1 MGVSLFLC
9 LPRVR
14 SVAPSR
20 AFPQARLGNLFSF
33 VSSVSLLMLAVHFT
47 LPGGSVPAT
56 ACTHTHVIISIC
68 CCGQYLWRG
77 SGWFQ
82 AFFVSESCVFRQLAR
97 FALNLFVMSFRFC
110 LRFS

>member
-14 SVAPSR
+14 SDAPSR
-20 AFPQARLGNLFSF
+20 AFLQARLDYVASLCHVFCVF
-33 VSSVSLLMLAVHFT
+33 AYVSGPLSPSRRKCA
-47 LPGGSVPAT
+47 GD
-56 ACTHTHVIISIC
+56 
-68 CCGQYLWRG
+68 RG

-82 AFFVSESCVFRQLAR
+82 AFFVSESCVFRQLAW
-97 FALNLFVMSFRFC
+97 FALNLFVISFRFC